1 MWVSIHNTVVTYYL
15 LNDNVSQ
22 SGFIVYEDLEW
33 ITRLGKELDD
43 TPRIMPSPQ
52 KTLLLDQEI

>member
-15 LNDNVSQ
+15 LIDNVSQ

-33 ITRLGKELDD
+33 ITRLDKELYDIL
-43 TPRIMPSPQ
+43 RIVPSSQ
-52 KTLLLDQEI
+52 KTLWLDQEI